1 MIFINLYSI
10 NDNRIS
16 IDIFLNN
23 SFMKVFRKT
32 REKLL
37 YYRKV
42 KSYLAYSVGE
52 IILVVIGILIAVYIN
67 NWDLNQLKQDNGFK
81 ALKIVKRDLQTEKY
95 VLESFK
101 KRYSY
106 TRKYLIDILYN
117 NKTDNLDSLKFHF
130 GPYVHYK
137 MNSEYI
143 SLKSSGKLNL
153 ISNSNLRSKLVNFYE
168 VYYSIYKELEEEH
181 KFFINKRVNDYFF
194 NQFPSDT
201 SNFVD
206 PKFVI
211 SKLNDKTFKTIL
223 DNQITSLQY
232 ITENFFIE
240 KIDELLIIIT
250 EELKK

>member
-1 MIFINLYSI
+1 MIRLFKKDKKKFIYS
-10 NDNRIS
+10 
-16 IDIFLNN
+16 
-23 SFMKVFRKT
+23 RKI
-32 REKLL
+32 RN
-37 YYRKV
+37 
-42 KSYLAYSVGE
+42 YLAYSIGE

-67 NWDLNQLKQDNGFK
+67 NWDLNQLKQDNGVK
-81 ALKIVKRDLQTEKY
+81 ALKIVQRDLQTEKY

-153 ISNSNLRSKLVNFYE
+153 ISNSKLRSKLVNFYE

-181 KFFINKRVNDYFF
+181 KFFIDKRVNDYFF

-206 PKFVI
+206 SKFVK
-211 SKLNDKTFKTIL
+211 SKLNDQTFKKIL
-223 DNQITSLQY
+223 DQQITSLQY
-232 ITENFFIE
+232 ITENFYIE
-240 KIDELLIIIT
+240 KIDELIKIIT

>member
-1 MIFINLYSI
+1 MIRIFKKNKKKFIFS
-10 NDNRIS
+10 
-16 IDIFLNN
+16 
-23 SFMKVFRKT
+23 RKI
-32 REKLL
+32 RN
-37 YYRKV
+37 
-42 KSYLAYSVGE
+42 YLAYSIGE

-67 NWDLNQLKQDNGFK
+67 NWDLNQLKQDNGVK
-81 ALKIVKRDLQTEKY
+81 ALKIVQRDLQTEKY

-153 ISNSNLRSKLVNFYE
+153 ISNSKLRSKLVNFYE

-181 KFFINKRVNDYFF
+181 KFFIDKRVNDYFF

-206 PKFVI
+206 SKFVK
-211 SKLNDKTFKTIL
+211 SKLNDQNFKKIL
-223 DNQITSLQY
+223 DQQITSLQY
-232 ITENFFIE
+232 ITENFYIE
-240 KIDELLIIIT
+240 KIDELIKIIT

>member
-1 MIFINLYSI
+1 MIRLFKKDKKKFINS
-10 NDNRIS
+10 
-16 IDIFLNN
+16 
-23 SFMKVFRKT
+23 RKI
-32 REKLL
+32 RN
-37 YYRKV
+37 
-42 KSYLAYSVGE
+42 YLAYSIGE

-67 NWDLNQLKQDNGFK
+67 NWDLNQLKQDNGVK

-153 ISNSNLRSKLVNFYE
+153 ISNSELRSKLVNFYE
-168 VYYSIYKELEEEH
+168 VYYSIYKELEGEH
-181 KFFINKRVNDYFF
+181 KFFIDKRVNDYFF

-206 PKFVI
+206 SKFVK
-211 SKLNDKTFKTIL
+211 SKLNDQTFKKIL
-223 DNQITSLQY
+223 DQQITSLQY
-232 ITENFFIE
+232 ITENFYIE
-240 KIDELLIIIT
+240 KIDELIKIIT
-250 EELKK
+250 KELKNKQ

>member
-1 MIFINLYSI
+1 MIRLFKKDKKKFINS
-10 NDNRIS
+10 
-16 IDIFLNN
+16 
-23 SFMKVFRKT
+23 RKI
-32 REKLL
+32 RN
-37 YYRKV
+37 
-42 KSYLAYSVGE
+42 YLAYSIGE

-67 NWDLNQLKQDNGFK
+67 NWDLNQLKQDNGVK

-153 ISNSNLRSKLVNFYE
+153 ISNSELRSKLVNFYE
-168 VYYSIYKELEEEH
+168 VYYSIYKELEDEH
-181 KFFINKRVNDYFF
+181 KFFIDKRVNDYFF

-206 PKFVI
+206 SKFVK
-211 SKLNDKTFKTIL
+211 SKLNDQTFKKIL
-223 DNQITSLQY
+223 DQQITSLQY
-232 ITENFFIE
+232 ITENFYIE
-240 KIDELLIIIT
+240 KIDELIKIIT
-250 EELKK
+250 EELKNKQ

>member
-1 MIFINLYSI
+1 MIRLFKKDKKKFIYS
-10 NDNRIS
+10 
-16 IDIFLNN
+16 
-23 SFMKVFRKT
+23 RKI
-32 REKLL
+32 RN
-37 YYRKV
+37 
-42 KSYLAYSVGE
+42 YLAYSIGE

-67 NWDLNQLKQDNGFK
+67 NWDLNQLKQDNGVK

-95 VLESFK
+95 VLEDFK

-153 ISNSNLRSKLVNFYE
+153 ISNSKLRSKLVNFYE

-181 KFFINKRVNDYFF
+181 KFFIDKRVNDYFF

-206 PKFVI
+206 SKFVK
-211 SKLNDKTFKTIL
+211 SKLNDQTFKKIL
-223 DNQITSLQY
+223 DQQITSLQY
-232 ITENFFIE
+232 ITENFYIE
-240 KIDELLIIIT
+240 KIDELLKIIT
-250 EELKK
+250 EELKNKQ

>member
-1 MIFINLYSI
+1 MIRLFKKDKKKFINS
-10 NDNRIS
+10 
-16 IDIFLNN
+16 
-23 SFMKVFRKT
+23 RKI
-32 REKLL
+32 RN
-37 YYRKV
+37 
-42 KSYLAYSVGE
+42 YLAYSIGE

-67 NWDLNQLKQDNGFK
+67 NWDLNQLKQDNGVK

-153 ISNSNLRSKLVNFYE
+153 ISNSKLRSKLVNFYE

-181 KFFINKRVNDYFF
+181 KFFIDKRVNDYFF

-206 PKFVI
+206 SKFVK
-211 SKLNDKTFKTIL
+211 SKLNDQTFKKIL
-223 DNQITSLQY
+223 DQQITSLQY
-232 ITENFFIE
+232 ITENFYIE
-240 KIDELLIIIT
+240 KIDELIKIIT

>member
-1 MIFINLYSI
+1 MIRLFKKDKKKFIYS
-10 NDNRIS
+10 
-16 IDIFLNN
+16 
-23 SFMKVFRKT
+23 RKI
-32 REKLL
+32 RN
-37 YYRKV
+37 
-42 KSYLAYSVGE
+42 YLAYSIGE

-67 NWDLNQLKQDNGFK
+67 NWDLNQLKQDNGVK

-95 VLESFK
+95 VLEDFK

-153 ISNSNLRSKLVNFYE
+153 ISNSKLRSKLVNFYE
-168 VYYSIYKELEEEH
+168 VYYSIYKELEDEH
-181 KFFINKRVNDYFF
+181 KFFIDKRVNDYFF

-206 PKFVI
+206 SKFVK
-211 SKLNDKTFKTIL
+211 SKLNDQTFKKIL
-223 DNQITSLQY
+223 DQQITSLQY
-232 ITENFFIE
+232 ITENFYIE
-240 KIDELLIIIT
+240 KIDELIKIIT
-250 EELKK
+250 EELKNKQ

>member
-1 MIFINLYSI
+1 MIRIFKKNKKKFIFS
-10 NDNRIS
+10 
-16 IDIFLNN
+16 
-23 SFMKVFRKT
+23 RKI
-32 REKLL
+32 RN
-37 YYRKV
+37 
-42 KSYLAYSVGE
+42 YLAYSIGE

-67 NWDLNQLKQDNGFK
+67 NWDLNQLKQDNGVK
-81 ALKIVKRDLQTEKY
+81 ALKIVQRDLQTEKY

-153 ISNSNLRSKLVNFYE
+153 ISNSKLRSKLVNFYE

-181 KFFINKRVNDYFF
+181 KFFIDKRVNDYFF

-206 PKFVI
+206 SKFVK
-211 SKLNDKTFKTIL
+211 SKLNDQNFKKIL
-223 DNQITSLQY
+223 DQQITSLQY
-232 ITENFFIE
+232 ITENFYIE
-240 KIDELLIIIT
+240 KIDELIKIIT
-250 EELKK
+250 EELKNKQ

>member
-1 MIFINLYSI
+1 MIRLFKKDKKKFIYS
-10 NDNRIS
+10 
-16 IDIFLNN
+16 
-23 SFMKVFRKT
+23 RKI
-32 REKLL
+32 RN
-37 YYRKV
+37 
-42 KSYLAYSVGE
+42 YLAYSIGE

-67 NWDLNQLKQDNGFK
+67 NWDLNQLKQDNGVK
-81 ALKIVKRDLQTEKY
+81 ALKKVKRDLQTEKY

-153 ISNSNLRSKLVNFYE
+153 ISNSKLRSKLVNFYE

-181 KFFINKRVNDYFF
+181 KFFIDKRVNDYFF

-206 PKFVI
+206 SKFVK
-211 SKLNDKTFKTIL
+211 SKLNDQTFKKIL
-223 DNQITSLQY
+223 DQQITSLQY
-232 ITENFFIE
+232 ITENFYIE
-240 KIDELLIIIT
+240 KIDELIKIIT
-250 EELKK
+250 EELKNKQ

>member
-1 MIFINLYSI
+1 MIRLFKKDKKKFINSQKI
-10 NDNRIS
+10 RN
-16 IDIFLNN
+16 
-23 SFMKVFRKT
+23 
-32 REKLL
+32 
-37 YYRKV
+37 
-42 KSYLAYSVGE
+42 YLAYSIGE

-67 NWDLNQLKQDNGFK
+67 NWDLNQLKQDNGVK

-95 VLESFK
+95 VLEDFK

-153 ISNSNLRSKLVNFYE
+153 ISNSKLRSKLVNFYE
-168 VYYSIYKELEEEH
+168 VYYSIYKELEDEH
-181 KFFINKRVNDYFF
+181 KFFIDKRVNDYFF

-206 PKFVI
+206 SEFVK
-211 SKLNDKTFKTIL
+211 SKLNDQTFKKIL
-223 DNQITSLQY
+223 DQQITSLQY
-232 ITENFFIE
+232 ITENFYIE
-240 KIDELLIIIT
+240 KIDELIKEIT
-250 EELKK
+250 EELKNKK

>member
-1 MIFINLYSI
+1 MIRIFKKNKKKFIFSLKIRN
-10 NDNRIS
+10 
-16 IDIFLNN
+16 
-23 SFMKVFRKT
+23 
-32 REKLL
+32 
-37 YYRKV
+37 
-42 KSYLAYSVGE
+42 YLAYSIGE

-67 NWDLNQLKQDNGFK
+67 NWDLEQLKKDNGVK

-153 ISNSNLRSKLVNFYE
+153 ISNSKLRSKLVNFYE

-181 KFFINKRVNDYFF
+181 KFFIDKRVNDYFF

-206 PKFVI
+206 SKFVK
-211 SKLNDKTFKTIL
+211 SKLNDQTFKKIL
-223 DNQITSLQY
+223 DQQITSLQY
-232 ITENFFIE
+232 ITENFYIE
-240 KIDELLIIIT
+240 KIDELLKIIT
-250 EELKK
+250 EELKNKQ

>member
-1 MIFINLYSI
+1 MIRLFKKDKKKFINS
-10 NDNRIS
+10 
-16 IDIFLNN
+16 
-23 SFMKVFRKT
+23 RKI
-32 REKLL
+32 RN
-37 YYRKV
+37 
-42 KSYLAYSVGE
+42 YLAYSIGE

-67 NWDLNQLKQDNGFK
+67 NWDLNQLKQDNGVK

-95 VLESFK
+95 VLEDFK

-153 ISNSNLRSKLVNFYE
+153 ISNSKLRSKLVNFYE
-168 VYYSIYKELEEEH
+168 VYYSIYKELEDEH
-181 KFFINKRVNDYFF
+181 KFFIDKRVNDYFF

-206 PKFVI
+206 SKFVK
-211 SKLNDKTFKTIL
+211 SKLNDQNFKKIL
-223 DNQITSLQY
+223 DQQITSLQY
-232 ITENFFIE
+232 ITENFYIE
-240 KIDELLIIIT
+240 KIDELIKIIT
-250 EELKK
+250 EELKKQS

>member
-1 MIFINLYSI
+1 MIRLFKKDKKKFIYS
-10 NDNRIS
+10 
-16 IDIFLNN
+16 
-23 SFMKVFRKT
+23 RKI
-32 REKLL
+32 RN
-37 YYRKV
+37 
-42 KSYLAYSVGE
+42 YLAYSIGE

-67 NWDLNQLKQDNGFK
+67 NWDLNQLKQDNGVK

-95 VLESFK
+95 VLEDFK

-153 ISNSNLRSKLVNFYE
+153 ISNSKLRSKLVNFYE

-181 KFFINKRVNDYFF
+181 KFFIDKRVNDYFF

-206 PKFVI
+206 SKFVK
-211 SKLNDKTFKTIL
+211 SKLNDQTFKKIL
-223 DNQITSLQY
+223 DQQITSLQY
-232 ITENFFIE
+232 ITENFYIE
-240 KIDELLIIIT
+240 KIDELIKIIT
-250 EELKK
+250 EELKNKQ

>member
-1 MIFINLYSI
+1 MIRLFKKDKKKFINS
-10 NDNRIS
+10 
-16 IDIFLNN
+16 
-23 SFMKVFRKT
+23 RKI
-32 REKLL
+32 RN
-37 YYRKV
+37 
-42 KSYLAYSVGE
+42 YLAYSIGE

-67 NWDLNQLKQDNGFK
+67 NWDLNQLKQDNGVK

-95 VLESFK
+95 VLEDFK

-153 ISNSNLRSKLVNFYE
+153 ISNSKLRSKLVNFYE

-181 KFFINKRVNDYFF
+181 KFFIDKRVNDYFF

-206 PKFVI
+206 SKFVK
-211 SKLNDKTFKTIL
+211 SKLNDQTFKKIL
-223 DNQITSLQY
+223 DQQITSLQY
-232 ITENFFIE
+232 ITENFYIE
-240 KIDELLIIIT
+240 KIDELIKIIT
-250 EELKK
+250 EELKNKQ

>member
-1 MIFINLYSI
+1 MIRLFKKDKKKFINS
-10 NDNRIS
+10 
-16 IDIFLNN
+16 
-23 SFMKVFRKT
+23 RKI
-32 REKLL
+32 RN
-37 YYRKV
+37 
-42 KSYLAYSVGE
+42 YLAYSIGE

-67 NWDLNQLKQDNGFK
+67 NWDLNQLKQGNGVK

-95 VLESFK
+95 VLEDFK

-153 ISNSNLRSKLVNFYE
+153 ISNSKLRSKLVNFYE
-168 VYYSIYKELEEEH
+168 VYYSIYKELEDEH
-181 KFFINKRVNDYFF
+181 KFFIDKRVNDYFF

-206 PKFVI
+206 SEFVK
-211 SKLNDKTFKTIL
+211 SKLNDQTFKKIL
-223 DNQITSLQY
+223 DQQITSLQY
-232 ITENFFIE
+232 ITENFYIE
-240 KIDELLIIIT
+240 KIDELIKEIT
-250 EELKK
+250 EELKNKK

>member
-1 MIFINLYSI
+1 MIRLFKKDKKKFIYS
-10 NDNRIS
+10 
-16 IDIFLNN
+16 
-23 SFMKVFRKT
+23 RKI
-32 REKLL
+32 RN
-37 YYRKV
+37 
-42 KSYLAYSVGE
+42 YLAYSIGE

-67 NWDLNQLKQDNGFK
+67 NWDLKQLKKDNGVK

-117 NKTDNLDSLKFHF
+117 HKTDNLDSLKFHF

-153 ISNSNLRSKLVNFYE
+153 ISNSKLRSKLVNFYE

-181 KFFINKRVNDYFF
+181 KFFIDKRVNDYFF

-206 PKFVI
+206 SKFVK
-211 SKLNDKTFKTIL
+211 SKLNDQNFKKIL
-223 DNQITSLQY
+223 DQQITSLQY
-232 ITENFFIE
+232 ITENFYIE
-240 KIDELLIIIT
+240 KIDELIKIIT

>member
-1 MIFINLYSI
+1 MIRLFKKDKKKFIYSLKI
-10 NDNRIS
+10 RN
-16 IDIFLNN
+16 
-23 SFMKVFRKT
+23 
-32 REKLL
+32 
-37 YYRKV
+37 
-42 KSYLAYSVGE
+42 YLAYSIGE

-67 NWDLNQLKQDNGFK
+67 NWDLNQLKQDNGVK

-95 VLESFK
+95 VLENFK

-153 ISNSNLRSKLVNFYE
+153 ISNSKLRSKLVNFYE

-181 KFFINKRVNDYFF
+181 KFFIDKRVNDYFF

-206 PKFVI
+206 SKFVK
-211 SKLNDKTFKTIL
+211 SKLNDQTFKKIL
-223 DNQITSLQY
+223 DQQITSLQY
-232 ITENFFIE
+232 ITENFYIE
-240 KIDELLIIIT
+240 KIDELIKIIT
-250 EELKK
+250 EELKNKQ

>member
-1 MIFINLYSI
+1 MIRLFKKDKKKFINS
-10 NDNRIS
+10 
-16 IDIFLNN
+16 
-23 SFMKVFRKT
+23 RKI
-32 REKLL
+32 RN
-37 YYRKV
+37 
-42 KSYLAYSVGE
+42 YLAYSIGE

-67 NWDLNQLKQDNGFK
+67 NWDLNQLKQDNGVK

-95 VLESFK
+95 VLEDFK

-153 ISNSNLRSKLVNFYE
+153 ISNSKLRSKLVNFYE
-168 VYYSIYKELEEEH
+168 VYYSIYKELEDEH
-181 KFFINKRVNDYFF
+181 KFFIDKRVNDYFF

-206 PKFVI
+206 SEFVK
-211 SKLNDKTFKTIL
+211 SKLNDQTFKKIL
-223 DNQITSLQY
+223 DQQITSLQY
-232 ITENFFIE
+232 ITENFYIE
-240 KIDELLIIIT
+240 KIDELIKGIT
-250 EELKK
+250 EELKNKQ

>member
-1 MIFINLYSI
+1 MIRLFKKDKKKFIYS
-10 NDNRIS
+10 
-16 IDIFLNN
+16 
-23 SFMKVFRKT
+23 RKI
-32 REKLL
+32 RN
-37 YYRKV
+37 
-42 KSYLAYSVGE
+42 YLAYSIGE

-67 NWDLNQLKQDNGFK
+67 NWDLNQLKQDNGVK

-95 VLESFK
+95 VLENFK

-153 ISNSNLRSKLVNFYE
+153 ISNSKLRSKLVNFYE

-181 KFFINKRVNDYFF
+181 KFFIDKRVNDYFF

-206 PKFVI
+206 SKFVK
-211 SKLNDKTFKTIL
+211 SKLNDQTFKKIL
-223 DNQITSLQY
+223 DQQITSLQY
-232 ITENFFIE
+232 ITENFYIE
-240 KIDELLIIIT
+240 KIDELIKIIT
-250 EELKK
+250 EELKNKQ

>member
-1 MIFINLYSI
+1 MIRLFKKDKKKFIYS
-10 NDNRIS
+10 
-16 IDIFLNN
+16 
-23 SFMKVFRKT
+23 RKI
-32 REKLL
+32 R
-37 YYRKV
+37 
-42 KSYLAYSVGE
+42 SYLAYSIGE

-67 NWDLNQLKQDNGFK
+67 NWDLNQLKQNNGVK

-95 VLESFK
+95 VLEDFK

-153 ISNSNLRSKLVNFYE
+153 ISNSKLRSKLVNFYE
-168 VYYSIYKELEEEH
+168 VYYSIYKELEDEH
-181 KFFINKRVNDYFF
+181 KFFIDKRVNDYFF

-206 PKFVI
+206 PKFVET
-211 SKLNDKTFKTIL
+211 KLNDQTFKKIL
-223 DNQITSLQY
+223 DQQITSLQY
-232 ITENFFIE
+232 ISENFYIE
-240 KIDELLIIIT
+240 KIDELIKMIT
-250 EELKK
+250 EELKKLS

>member
-1 MIFINLYSI
+1 MIRLFKKDKKKFINS
-10 NDNRIS
+10 
-16 IDIFLNN
+16 
-23 SFMKVFRKT
+23 RKI
-32 REKLL
+32 RN
-37 YYRKV
+37 
-42 KSYLAYSVGE
+42 YLAYSIGE

-67 NWDLNQLKQDNGFK
+67 NWDLNQLKQDNGVK

-95 VLESFK
+95 VLEDFK

-153 ISNSNLRSKLVNFYE
+153 ISNSKLRSKLVNFYE
-168 VYYSIYKELEEEH
+168 VYYSIYKELEDEH
-181 KFFINKRVNDYFF
+181 KFFIDKRVNDYFF

-206 PKFVI
+206 SEFVK
-211 SKLNDKTFKTIL
+211 SKLNDQNFKKIL
-223 DNQITSLQY
+223 DQQITSLQY
-232 ITENFFIE
+232 ITENFYIE
-240 KIDELLIIIT
+240 KIDELIKIIT
-250 EELKK
+250 EELKNKQ

>member
-1 MIFINLYSI
+1 
-10 NDNRIS
+10 
-16 IDIFLNN
+16 
-23 SFMKVFRKT
+23 MKVFRKN
-32 REKLL
+32 RKKFL
-37 YYRKV
+37 YYRKIRN
-42 KSYLAYSVGE
+42 YLAYSIGE

-67 NWDLNQLKQDNGFK
+67 NWDLKQLKKDNGVK

-95 VLESFK
+95 VLENFK

-117 NKTDNLDSLKFHF
+117 NKKDNLDSLKFHF

-153 ISNSNLRSKLVNFYE
+153 ISNSKLRSKLVNFYE

-181 KFFINKRVNDYFF
+181 KLFIDKRVNDYFF

-206 PKFVI
+206 SKFVK
-211 SKLNDKTFKTIL
+211 SKLNDQTFKKIL
-223 DNQITSLQY
+223 DQQITSLQY
-232 ITENFFIE
+232 ITENFYIE
-240 KIDELLIIIT
+240 KIDELIKIIS
-250 EELKK
+250 EELKKQS

>member
-1 MIFINLYSI
+1 
-10 NDNRIS
+10 
-16 IDIFLNN
+16 
-23 SFMKVFRKT
+23 MKVFRKS
-32 REKLL
+32 RKKFL
-37 YYRKV
+37 YYRKI
-42 KSYLAYSVGE
+42 KNYLAYSIGE

-67 NWDLNQLKQDNGFK
+67 NWDLKQLKKDNGVK

-95 VLESFK
+95 VLENFK

-106 TRKYLIDILYN
+106 TRKYLIDILY

-153 ISNSNLRSKLVNFYE
+153 ISNSKLRSKLVNFYE

-181 KFFINKRVNDYFF
+181 KFFIDKRVNDYFF

-206 PKFVI
+206 SKFVK
-211 SKLNDKTFKTIL
+211 SKLNDQNFKKIL
-223 DNQITSLQY
+223 DQQITSLQY
-232 ITENFFIE
+232 ITENFYIE
-240 KIDELLIIIT
+240 KIDELIKIIT
-250 EELKK
+250 EELKKQS

>member
-1 MIFINLYSI
+1 MIRLFKKDKKKFIYS
-10 NDNRIS
+10 
-16 IDIFLNN
+16 
-23 SFMKVFRKT
+23 RKI
-32 REKLL
+32 RN
-37 YYRKV
+37 
-42 KSYLAYSVGE
+42 YLAYSIGE

-67 NWDLNQLKQDNGFK
+67 NWDLNQLKQDNGVK

-117 NKTDNLDSLKFHF
+117 HKTDNLDSLKFHF

-153 ISNSNLRSKLVNFYE
+153 ISNSKLRSKLVNFYE

-181 KFFINKRVNDYFF
+181 KFFIDKRVNDYFF

-206 PKFVI
+206 SKFVK
-211 SKLNDKTFKTIL
+211 SKLNDQNFKKIL
-223 DNQITSLQY
+223 DQQITSLQY
-232 ITENFFIE
+232 ITENFYIE
-240 KIDELLIIIT
+240 KIDELIKIIT

>member
-1 MIFINLYSI
+1 MIRIFKKNKKKFIYS
-10 NDNRIS
+10 
-16 IDIFLNN
+16 
-23 SFMKVFRKT
+23 RKI
-32 REKLL
+32 RN
-37 YYRKV
+37 
-42 KSYLAYSVGE
+42 YLAYSIGE

-67 NWDLNQLKQDNGFK
+67 NWDLNQLKQDNGVK

-95 VLESFK
+95 VLENFK

-153 ISNSNLRSKLVNFYE
+153 ITNSKLRSKLVNFYE

-181 KFFINKRVNDYFF
+181 KFFIDKRVNDYFF

-206 PKFVI
+206 SKFVK
-211 SKLNDKTFKTIL
+211 SKLNDQTFKKIL
-223 DNQITSLQY
+223 DQQITSLQY
-232 ITENFFIE
+232 ITENFYIE
-240 KIDELLIIIT
+240 KIDELIKIIS
-250 EELKK
+250 EELKKQS

>member
-1 MIFINLYSI
+1 MIRIFKKTKKKFIFS
-10 NDNRIS
+10 
-16 IDIFLNN
+16 
-23 SFMKVFRKT
+23 RKI
-32 REKLL
+32 RN
-37 YYRKV
+37 
-42 KSYLAYSVGE
+42 YLAYSIGE

-67 NWDLNQLKQDNGFK
+67 NWDLNQLKQDNGVK

-153 ISNSNLRSKLVNFYE
+153 ISNSELRSKLVNFYE

-181 KFFINKRVNDYFF
+181 KFFIDKRVNDYFF

-206 PKFVI
+206 SKFVK
-211 SKLNDKTFKTIL
+211 SKLNDQTFKKIL
-223 DNQITSLQY
+223 DQQITSLQY
-232 ITENFFIE
+232 ITENFYIE
-240 KIDELLIIIT
+240 KIDELIKIIT
-250 EELKK
+250 EELKNKQ

>member
-1 MIFINLYSI
+1 MIRLFKKDKKKFINS
-10 NDNRIS
+10 
-16 IDIFLNN
+16 
-23 SFMKVFRKT
+23 RKI
-32 REKLL
+32 RN
-37 YYRKV
+37 
-42 KSYLAYSVGE
+42 YLAYSIGE

-67 NWDLNQLKQDNGFK
+67 NWDLNQLKQDNGVK

-95 VLESFK
+95 VLENFK

-153 ISNSNLRSKLVNFYE
+153 ISNSKLRSKLVNFYE
-168 VYYSIYKELEEEH
+168 VYYSIYKELEDEH
-181 KFFINKRVNDYFF
+181 KFFIDKRVNDYFF

-206 PKFVI
+206 SEFVK
-211 SKLNDKTFKTIL
+211 SKLNDQTFKKIL
-223 DNQITSLQY
+223 DQQITSLQY
-232 ITENFFIE
+232 ITENFYIE
-240 KIDELLIIIT
+240 KIDELIKIIT
-250 EELKK
+250 EELKKQS

>member
-1 MIFINLYSI
+1 MIRLFKKDKKKFIYS
-10 NDNRIS
+10 
-16 IDIFLNN
+16 
-23 SFMKVFRKT
+23 RKI
-32 REKLL
+32 RN
-37 YYRKV
+37 
-42 KSYLAYSVGE
+42 YLAYSIGE

-67 NWDLNQLKQDNGFK
+67 NWDLNQLKQDNGVK

-153 ISNSNLRSKLVNFYE
+153 ISNSKLRSKLVNFYE

-181 KFFINKRVNDYFF
+181 KFFIDKRVNDYFF

-201 SNFVD
+201 SNFDD
-206 PKFVI
+206 PKFVET
-211 SKLNDKTFKTIL
+211 KLNDQTFKKIL
-223 DNQITSLQY
+223 DQQITSLQY
-232 ITENFFIE
+232 ITENFYIE
-240 KIDELLIIIT
+240 KIDELIKIIT

>member
-1 MIFINLYSI
+1 MIRLFKKDKKKFINSQKI
-10 NDNRIS
+10 RN
-16 IDIFLNN
+16 
-23 SFMKVFRKT
+23 
-32 REKLL
+32 
-37 YYRKV
+37 
-42 KSYLAYSVGE
+42 YLAYSIGE

-67 NWDLNQLKQDNGFK
+67 NWDLNQLKQDNGVK

-95 VLESFK
+95 VLEDFK

-153 ISNSNLRSKLVNFYE
+153 ISNSKLRSKLVNFYE
-168 VYYSIYKELEEEH
+168 VYYSIYKELEDEH
-181 KFFINKRVNDYFF
+181 KFFIDKRVNDYFF

-206 PKFVI
+206 SEFVK
-211 SKLNDKTFKTIL
+211 SKLNDQTFKKIL
-223 DNQITSLQY
+223 DQQITSLQY
-232 ITENFFIE
+232 ITENFYIE
-240 KIDELLIIIT
+240 KIDELIKGIT
-250 EELKK
+250 EELKNKK

>member
-1 MIFINLYSI
+1 MIRLFKKDKKKFINS
-10 NDNRIS
+10 
-16 IDIFLNN
+16 
-23 SFMKVFRKT
+23 RKI
-32 REKLL
+32 RN
-37 YYRKV
+37 
-42 KSYLAYSVGE
+42 YLAYSIGE

-67 NWDLNQLKQDNGFK
+67 NWDLNQLKQDNGVK

-117 NKTDNLDSLKFHF
+117 HKTDNLDSLKFHF

-153 ISNSNLRSKLVNFYE
+153 ISNSKLRSKLVNFYE

-181 KFFINKRVNDYFF
+181 KFFIDKRVNDYFF

-206 PKFVI
+206 SKFVK
-211 SKLNDKTFKTIL
+211 SKLNDQNFKKIL
-223 DNQITSLQY
+223 DQQITSLQY
-232 ITENFFIE
+232 ITENFYIE
-240 KIDELLIIIT
+240 KIDELIKIIT

>member
-1 MIFINLYSI
+1 MIRLFKKDKKKFINS
-10 NDNRIS
+10 
-16 IDIFLNN
+16 
-23 SFMKVFRKT
+23 RKI
-32 REKLL
+32 RN
-37 YYRKV
+37 
-42 KSYLAYSVGE
+42 YLAYSIGE

-67 NWDLNQLKQDNGFK
+67 NWDLNQLKQDNGVK

-95 VLESFK
+95 VLEDFK

-153 ISNSNLRSKLVNFYE
+153 ISNSRLRSKLVNFYE

-181 KFFINKRVNDYFF
+181 KFFIDKRVNDYFF

-206 PKFVI
+206 SKFVK
-211 SKLNDKTFKTIL
+211 SKLNDQTFKKIL
-223 DNQITSLQY
+223 DQQITSLQY
-232 ITENFFIE
+232 ITENFYIE
-240 KIDELLIIIT
+240 KIDELIKIIT
-250 EELKK
+250 EELKNKQ

>member
-1 MIFINLYSI
+1 MIRIFKKNKKKFIFS
-10 NDNRIS
+10 
-16 IDIFLNN
+16 
-23 SFMKVFRKT
+23 RKI
-32 REKLL
+32 RN
-37 YYRKV
+37 
-42 KSYLAYSVGE
+42 YLAYSIGE

-67 NWDLNQLKQDNGFK
+67 NWDLNQLKQDNGVK

-153 ISNSNLRSKLVNFYE
+153 ISNSELRSKLVNFYE

-181 KFFINKRVNDYFF
+181 KFFIDKRVNDYFF

-206 PKFVI
+206 SKFVK
-211 SKLNDKTFKTIL
+211 SKLNDQTFKKIL
-223 DNQITSLQY
+223 DQQITSLQY
-232 ITENFFIE
+232 ITENFYIE
-240 KIDELLIIIT
+240 KIDELIKIIT
-250 EELKK
+250 EELKNKQ

>member
-1 MIFINLYSI
+1 MIRLFKKDKKKFIYS
-10 NDNRIS
+10 
-16 IDIFLNN
+16 
-23 SFMKVFRKT
+23 RKI
-32 REKLL
+32 R
-37 YYRKV
+37 
-42 KSYLAYSVGE
+42 SYLAYSIGE

-67 NWDLNQLKQDNGFK
+67 NWDLNQLKQDNGVK

-95 VLESFK
+95 VLEDFK

-153 ISNSNLRSKLVNFYE
+153 ISNSKLRSKLVNFYE

-181 KFFINKRVNDYFF
+181 KFFIDKRVNDYFF

-206 PKFVI
+206 SKFVK
-211 SKLNDKTFKTIL
+211 SKLNDQTFKKIL
-223 DNQITSLQY
+223 DQQITSLQY
-232 ITENFFIE
+232 ITENFYIE
-240 KIDELLIIIT
+240 KIDELIKIIT
-250 EELKK
+250 EELKNKQ

>member
-1 MIFINLYSI
+1 MIRLFKKDKKKFIYS
-10 NDNRIS
+10 
-16 IDIFLNN
+16 
-23 SFMKVFRKT
+23 RKI
-32 REKLL
+32 RN
-37 YYRKV
+37 
-42 KSYLAYSVGE
+42 YLAYSIGE

-67 NWDLNQLKQDNGFK
+67 NWDLNQLKQDNGVK

-95 VLESFK
+95 VLEDFK

-153 ISNSNLRSKLVNFYE
+153 ISNSKLRSKLVNFYE

-181 KFFINKRVNDYFF
+181 KFFIDKRVNDYFF

-206 PKFVI
+206 SKFVK
-211 SKLNDKTFKTIL
+211 SKLNDQTFKKIL
-223 DNQITSLQY
+223 DQQITSLQY
-232 ITENFFIE
+232 ITENFYIE
-240 KIDELLIIIT
+240 KIDELIKLIT
-250 EELKK
+250 EELKNKQ